1 MQESVQLL
9 TEKIY
14 KEGVVKAE
22 ARGEEIIEEAKQK
35 ALNIVNQAEAKAEDI
50 ITKAEQKASDLK
62 TKVDAELRLSARQSI
77 GMLKQRM
84 TDLIIWEVTNEPIE
98 KAFENTEFV
107 IELIEK
113 LVDFWLASFGQEE
126 RIRILLPEED
136 YQRYQEFIK
145 GRAQELLKQGMTV
158 EFKGKMSKGFMIET
172 EDKRFKVSFTADD
185 FENYFRTF
193 ARPRTYQLLF
203 GEEES

>member
-1 MQESVQLL
+1 M
-9 TEKIY
+9 
-14 KEGVVKAE
+14 
-22 ARGEEIIEEAKQK
+22 
-35 ALNIVNQAEAKAEDI
+35 
-50 ITKAEQKASDLK
+50 
-62 TKVDAELRLSARQSI
+62 RLSARQAL
-77 GMLKQRM
+77 GMLKQKM
-84 TDLIIWEVTNEPIE
+84 TDLIIYEVTNEPIE
-98 KAFENTEFV
+98 KAFENTEFI

-136 YQRYQEFIK
+136 YSRYQEFIK

-203 GEEES
+203 GEEEG